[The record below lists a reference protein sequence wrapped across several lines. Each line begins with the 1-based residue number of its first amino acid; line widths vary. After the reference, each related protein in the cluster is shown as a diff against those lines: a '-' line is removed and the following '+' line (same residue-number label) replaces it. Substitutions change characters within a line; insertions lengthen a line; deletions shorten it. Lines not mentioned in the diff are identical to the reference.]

1 MPYRHLFEVEPER
14 VRERA
19 REALVRLAD
28 EGSRRSW
35 RGDRP
40 REPPRRASSVTP
52 AFPIVEDA
60 ANPLNEQPGMTN
72 VVLIRVGV
80 RLSSV
85 EEVELVRRAVWSV
98 HPLFETWYWPISN
111 GVPVAVVEV
120 PGSKIAGVGAW
131 ISVVIERVLPVLHA
145 YCPIESVRFGREP
158 RST

>member
-1 MPYRHLFEVEPER
+1 

-28 EGSRRSW
+28 EGSLRSG

-40 REPPRRASSVTP
+40 RDPPRRAAHAML
-52 AFPIVEDA
+52 AFPIAEDA

-72 VVLIRVGV
+72 VVQICVAV
-80 RLSSV
+80 RLDSV
-85 EEVELVRRAVWSV
+85 EEVELVRRAIWSV
-98 HPLFETWYWPISN
+98 HPLFETWFWPIQD
-111 GVPVAVVEV
+111 GAPIVVVEV
-120 PGSKIAGVGAW
+120 PGSKIASVGTW